1 MRSRHDLVV
10 QAPVLELDLPFA
22 NCLGRGKVREIYELG
37 DDLLL
42 VATDRISAFDVVMA
56 EGIPGKGRVLTET
69 TAFWL
74 EMLKD
79 VCPNHM
85 LSTDVDAWPEV
96 PAEYREVL
104 RGRAMRCRRCEPLPV
119 EWVVRGYLT
128 GGGWK
133 DYQRDQAVSGI
144 ALPAGLQHAS
154 QFPEPILT
162 PSTKAESGHD
172 VPISFEKVVEMIGE
186 PIATAA
192 RDAALT
198 LYRRGAEHARSR
210 GIVIADTKFEFGM
223 LGGELVLIDECL
235 TPDSSRF
242 WPADEVTPGGKPTSF
257 DKQFLRNW
265 LLETDWDQ
273 TPPPPAL
280 TPEVIAA
287 TAATYT
293 DIQKRLTA

>member
-1 MRSRHDLVV
+1 VN
-10 QAPVLELDLPFA
+10 APVLELDLPFA
-22 NCLGRGKVREIYELG
+22 KCLGRGKVREIYELG
-37 DDLLL
+37 SDLLL

-74 EMLKD
+74 QMLKD

-85 LSTDVDAWPEV
+85 LSMDVDAWPEV
-96 PAEYREVL
+96 PAEYRDVL

-133 DYQRDQAVSGI
+133 DYQRDQAVSGV
-144 ALPAGLQHAS
+144 ALPAGMQHAS
-154 QFPEPILT
+154 QFDEPILT
-162 PSTKAESGHD
+162 PSTKAETGHD
-172 VPISFEKVVEMIGE
+172 MPISYEAVVAMIGE
-186 PIATAA
+186 PIAAAA

-198 LYRRGAEHARSR
+198 LYRRGAEYARTR

-223 LGGELVLIDECL
+223 LDSKLVLIDECL

-242 WPADEVTPGGKPTSF
+242 WPAEEVAPGGKPTSF

-265 LLETDWDQ
+265 LLETEWDQ
-273 TPPPPAL
+273 TPPPPPL
-280 TPEVIAA
+280 TEEVIAA
-287 TAATYT
+287 TATTYA
-293 DIQKRLTA
+293 DIQRRLTV